1 MEDTKEFEV
10 DLLGL
15 LSFLRKK
22 ITVLITVTAIFALAA
37 FVINAFFVT
46 PKYTASTRVYILN
59 RSNDQAL
66 NSSDFSVSNYVL
78 MDYTVLITGRN
89 VADKVIDKLNL
100 NITADDL
107 ADMIKVTSQSNTRV
121 LQINVS
127 DTDPQRAAEIANCV
141 REEASVQIK
150 QIMDVDTVNLVYE
163 AQVPSSPSSPDTS
176 ARTLIWAAI
185 GLIGS
190 LAMLTVIFVLD
201 DAIRT
206 EDDVTRYL
214 GLGTLGV
221 IPQSSDLNTEAKKS
235 ERARNRSLLKGGF
248 SWKK

>member
-22 ITVLITVTAIFALAA
+22 ITVLITVTAIFALTTL
-37 FVINAFFVT
+37 VINAFFVT

-59 RSNDQAL
+59 RSDDQTL
-66 NSSDFSVSNYVL
+66 NSSDFSVSNYVI

-89 VADKVIDKLNL
+89 VADKVIEKLNL
-100 NITADDL
+100 DITAEAL
-107 ADMIKVTSQSNTRV
+107 AGMIEVTSQSNTRV

-127 DTDPQRAAEIANCV
+127 DADPQRAAEIANCV

-150 QIMDVDTVNLVYE
+150 QVMDVDAVNLVYE
-163 AQVPSSPSSPDTS
+163 AQVPTAPSSPDITKK
-176 ARTLIWAAI
+176 TLIWAAI
-185 GLIGS
+185 GLAGA
-190 LAMLTVIFVLD
+190 LCVLTVIFVLD

-206 EDDVTRYL
+206 EEDVTRYL
-214 GLGTLGV
+214 DLGTLGV
-221 IPQSSDLNTEAKKS
+221 IPQSSDLNTNAKKS
-235 ERARNRSLLKGGF
+235 ERAKNRSWLRGGF
-248 SWKK
+248 TWKK